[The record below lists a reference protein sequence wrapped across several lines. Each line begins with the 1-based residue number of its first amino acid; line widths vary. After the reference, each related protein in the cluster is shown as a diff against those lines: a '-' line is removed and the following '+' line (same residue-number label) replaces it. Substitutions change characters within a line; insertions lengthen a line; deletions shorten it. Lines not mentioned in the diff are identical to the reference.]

1 MKKYLRGLG
10 VGIVVTAFILSISG
24 ANKNEKLTDIQIIQK
39 AQELGMVTEDE
50 FNSVNS
56 ELSDV
61 KANINDLK
69 SKLENVDESQN
80 TQENSSDAQ
89 ADQNTET
96 AIEDT
101 SNTTESTSN
110 NVTTQETNIDG
121 SVSETTTVNFDI
133 IPGMGSESVA
143 KLLEQKGI
151 IDSASEFNNYIV
163 DTGNA
168 NNLQVGEYNV
178 TTGDSYDTILGKLIG
193 R

>member
-10 VGIVVTAFILSISG
+10 VGIVVTAFILSITG

-50 FNSVNS
+50 YNSVNS

>member
-10 VGIVVTAFILSISG
+10 VGIVVTAFILSITG

-50 FNSVNS
+50 YNSVNS

-178 TTGDSYDTILGKLIG
+178 TTGDSYDTILDKLIG